1 MRSTSSGTAA
11 PLSARKTLI
20 YNPQKRMTV
29 EQGLNHPY
37 VKEFKSSEDEVVRG
51 MTKVE
56 VRQRDRNLYG

>member
-1 MRSTSSGTAA
+1 
-11 PLSARKTLI
+11 
-20 YNPQKRMTV
+20 MTV